1 MFAFPFGEVGNA
13 SSAEFKEQATESLS
27 TLSDNT
33 NCLVVVVVLAGG
45 KVSWTASVF
54 GRAAPS
60 PAPRGLG
67 VDRDGLR
74 SEYDRKSQ

>member
-45 KVSWTASVF
+45 KVSWTA
-54 GRAAPS
+54 GGWGGQR
-60 PAPRGLG
+60 RT
-67 VDRDGLR
+67 
-74 SEYDRKSQ
+74 EK